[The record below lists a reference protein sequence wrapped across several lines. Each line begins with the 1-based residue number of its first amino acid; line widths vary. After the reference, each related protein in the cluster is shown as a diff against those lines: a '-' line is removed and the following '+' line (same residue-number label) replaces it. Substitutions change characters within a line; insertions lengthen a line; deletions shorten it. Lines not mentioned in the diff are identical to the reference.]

1 MKRRL
6 CLLGLL
12 GLLAAAV
19 ASAAPSPAEQQM
31 IDALI
36 ARVATMPDVRFVRNG
51 RDYDARDA
59 ARFLREKYKARGQDV
74 DTAEAFIERIASK
87 SSTSGQPYLIRQADG
102 REQPVAEVL
111 RAELVRLRAQR

>member
-6 CLLGLL
+6 CLLGWLACTVA
-12 GLLAAAV
+12 LAA
-19 ASAAPSPAEQQM
+19 PPPAEQQL

-36 ARVATMPDVRFVRNG
+36 ARVGAMADVRFVRNG

-59 ARFLREKYKARGQDV
+59 ARFLREKYLARGQEV
-74 DTAEAFIERIASK
+74 DTADAFIERIASK

-102 REQPVAEVL
+102 REQPVADVL
-111 RAELVRLRAQR
+111 RNELLRLRSPR